1 MNNEETYQTAN
12 VGPVEQVTPKVVKQ
26 APVVSTQD
34 WVITLLI
41 TTIPIVNLVM
51 LLIWA
56 FSKEEN
62 PSKANWAK
70 ANLIWMLVSIIL
82 IILFFGSITALL
94 KS

>member
-56 FSKEEN
+56 FSKTQV
-62 PSKANWAK
+62 KLTGLK
-70 ANLIWMLVSIIL
+70 LILSGCSLVLS
-82 IILFFGSITALL
+82 
-94 KS
+94 